1 MPRYATK
8 VKRVKRGTRG
18 KRTRRNVRGKK
29 KTVIRRP
36 RKYMRGGC
44 DKCSDDNCSGCNGR
58 STNFRFSKAVGSTLT
73 KSTSSLQNPPPLDPQ
88 KYNADSLQAA
98 QHVPKFPKGSAG
110 DYGLLD
116 NDDGE
121 YF

>member
-29 KTVIRRP
+29 RTVIRRP

-44 DKCSDDNCSGCNGR
+44 DKCGDDNCSGCNGR
-58 STNFRFSKAVGSTLT
+58 FTNFRFSTAVSAPPATAPAAPKRDPDILNPNSYSEYDDFM
-73 KSTSSLQNPPPLDPQ
+73 KSNGLDPFGS
-88 KYNADSLQAA
+88 NG
-98 QHVPKFPKGSAG
+98 VPTK
-110 DYGLLD
+110 
-116 NDDGE
+116 
-121 YF
+121 